1 MIVRAAQE
9 ADAPA
14 MARVMVDT
22 YMSAHKGQI
31 PEGSMAQTA
40 GRMDLRGVGAS
51 LGTHLTG
58 HCRWQQPARLHLS
71 RRRPNR

>member
-31 PEGSMAQTA
+31 PEG
-40 GRMDLRGVGAS
+40 GWLK
-51 LGTHLTG
+51 
-58 HCRWQQPARLHLS
+58 
-71 RRRPNR
+71 RREEWTYTV